1 MLTERVARLDRSTRA
16 LGKASFQGEVES
28 GGEGCA
34 APASPWDARG
44 SESTMTL
51 WLHCSPDGVVVSTS
65 VTPSGA
71 PADMQNAV
79 ISPHA
84 PLKAAAS
91 TRATA
96 VGFIGLS
103 EDYRAAAPY
112 DRPARP
118 FRPKG

>member
-1 MLTERVARLDRSTRA
+1 M
-16 LGKASFQGEVES
+16 GP
-28 GGEGCA
+28 
-34 APASPWDARG
+34 APPWDAGG

-65 VTPSGA
+65 LTPSGA

-84 PLKAAAS
+84 LPVRAAAS

-96 VGFIGLS
+96 IGFIGLS
-103 EDYRAAAPY
+103 EDYRGAAPQ

-118 FRPKG
+118 TQPKG